1 MSKYGVT
8 FTKKEYYEVE
18 ANSLEEAEDKG
29 FDMLDADKMAFMDFP
44 VDEVEVKPIRSKSM
58 GKLLRAFEDCAII
71 KRESRCVDC
80 PYKDIADCK
89 FFLYDTIRLVLDELS
104 KYIEFKDI
112 RNIKDIVL
120 KEDNNESKD

>member
-1 MSKYGVT
+1 MPKYGVT

-18 ANSLEEAEDKG
+18 ADSLEEAEDKG

-44 VDEVEVKPIRSKSM
+44 VDEVDIKPIRSKSM
-58 GKLLRAFEDCAII
+58 SELLRAFEDCAII
-71 KRESRCVDC
+71 KTESRCVDC
-80 PYKDIADCK
+80 PYKNMSDCK
-89 FFLYDTIRLVLDELS
+89 FFLYDKIRLVLDELS

-120 KEDNNESKD
+120 KEDNDESKN